1 MATIQTIL
9 NGDSG
14 FDARNK
20 INQNDTNL
28 NNDKLETSLKGAANG
43 LAELDATGKVPT
55 SQLPVSAMEYKG
67 TWDASTNTPTLADG
81 VGNTGDVYNTSVAG
95 TQDLGSGNITFNIGD
110 WVIYNGSIWEKS
122 SNTSEVQSV
131 FSRTGAVTAQTGD
144 YTGSQVTNVPSGGV
158 AATDVQAA
166 INELDLD
173 KENSFTKN
181 TAFNKDFGSIAG
193 TVTEGNDARL
203 SDARTCNNTFLDS
216 ATSRFNLGVG
226 AVGDGVFQ
234 ANSTTAAQQ
243 AMGVQIGVNV
253 QAYNANYALTNQSNT
268 WTITQTFNVI
278 TSLVYQT
285 GQFVSFTLSSVEAGS
300 TCFCSNVSPMTCT
313 IPLNS
318 TTSLPLGTT
327 VALVQA
333 GPGQLT
339 VNPTGGVT
347 LRSKNNNR
355 KLAAQWSS
363 AALQKIGTDEWLLV
377 GDLVV

>member
-1 MATIQTIL
+1 
-9 NGDSG
+9 
-14 FDARNK
+14 
-20 INQNDTNL
+20 
-28 NNDKLETSLKGAANG
+28 
-43 LAELDATGKVPT
+43 
-55 SQLPVSAMEYKG
+55 MEYKG

>member
-43 LAELDATGKVPT
+43 LAELDATGKVPA
-55 SQLPVSAMEYKG
+55 SQLSVSAMEYKG

-95 TQDLGSGNITFNIGD
+95 TQDLGSGNITFKIGD

-131 FSRTGAVTAQTGD
+131 FSRTGAVTAQSGD
-144 YTGSQVTNVPSGGV
+144 YTGSQVTNVPSGGI

-216 ATSRFNLGVG
+216 ATSRTNLGAGTVG
-226 AVGDGVFQ
+226 NNVFQ
-234 ANSTTAAQQ
+234 AATANAAQQ
-243 AMGVQIGVNV
+243 AMNVEVGVDV
-253 QAYNANYALTNQSNT
+253 QAYNANYALTNTSNA
-268 WTITQTFNVI
+268 WSFKQDFNVT
-278 TSLVYQT
+278 TSLVHQVL
-285 GQFVSFTLSSVEAGS
+285 QFGNFTLSANEAGAQVFFFDASPGVCTVPPNTTFPAPVGTVVAFIQQS
-300 TCFCSNVSPMTCT
+300 TG
-313 IPLNS
+313 
-318 TTSLPLGTT
+318 SLEFD
-327 VALVQA
+327 
-333 GPGQLT
+333 PGA
-339 VNPTGGVT
+339 GVT
-347 LRSKNNNR
+347 LNSKNNNR
-355 KLAAQWSS
+355 KLAGQWSS
-363 AALQKIGTDEWLLV
+363 AALQKISTNEWVLV
-377 GDLVV
+377 GDLIA